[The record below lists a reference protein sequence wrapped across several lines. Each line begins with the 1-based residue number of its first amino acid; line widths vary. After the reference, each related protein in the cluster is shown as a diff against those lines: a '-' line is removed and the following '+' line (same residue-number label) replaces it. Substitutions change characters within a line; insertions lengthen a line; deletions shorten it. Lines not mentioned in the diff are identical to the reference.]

1 MTRFSSPTT
10 KAGSGVARNFKGG
23 EEGIIST
30 FFVKRIFS
38 QQQLLGFNFDGGP
51 IKLQMHSCR
60 GNIVEINA

>member
-10 KAGSGVARNFKGG
+10 KAGSGVARNFKG
-23 EEGIIST
+23 EEEDIIFI

-38 QQQLLGFNFDGGP
+38 QQQFLGFNFDGEP
-51 IKLQMHSCR
+51 IKLQIHSCT